1 MKTSWR
7 PYYSPPLLREGEE
20 HIPRSRRLID
30 AHVHI
35 FPPEM
40 ARGREIYLE
49 RDQRFRE
56 LYSSSKARMA
66 TAEDVLAHM
75 DGSGTETSIVFGFA
89 FKDQG
94 LCREVNDYVLDVM
107 RANPRRMV
115 GLACVSPGA
124 DGARA
129 ELERCLE
136 AGMRGCGELTP
147 AAGGQAEIAEM
158 VAVAGCLRER
168 GLPLLVHCSEPV
180 GHEYA
185 GKGRFTPEAC
195 LALARAYPGL
205 TLVFSHMG
213 GGLFLY
219 ELMPEV
225 RASLTYAFYDTA
237 AVPFLYDPLVY
248 RVAVSVV
255 GAERLL
261 YGTDYPLLPAK
272 KYRQGLQGLP
282 RRQRAAVSRGNAR
295 RVFGL

>member
-7 PYYSPPLLREGEE
+7 PSYSPPLYRGAEDRG
-20 HIPRSRRLID
+20 PRGRHLVD

-40 ARGREIYLE
+40 VRARETYLE
-49 RDQRFRE
+49 RDERFRA
-56 LYSSSKARMA
+56 LYSSPKARLA
-66 TAEDVLAHM
+66 TAEDVIAHM
-75 DGSGTETSIVFGFA
+75 DESGIELSIVFSFA

-94 LCREVNDYVLDVM
+94 LCREVNDYVLEVVQ
-107 RANPRRMV
+107 AYPGRMA
-115 GLACVSPGA
+115 GLACVSPRA
-124 DGARA
+124 EGARA
-129 ELERCLE
+129 ELERCLD

-147 AAGGQAEIAEM
+147 ASGDETEIASL
-158 VAVAGCLRER
+158 AAIAGCLRER

-195 LALARAYPGL
+195 VKLARAYPGL
-205 TLVFSHMG
+205 TLIFSHLG

-225 RASLTYAFYDTA
+225 RASLTYALYDTA
-237 AVPFLYDPLVY
+237 AVPFLYDPFVY
-248 RVAVSVV
+248 KVAVSVT

-261 YGTDYPLLPAK
+261 YGTDYPLLLAK
-272 KYRQGLQGLP
+272 RYRQGLRTLP
-282 RRQRAAVSRGNAR
+282 RRQRAAVSGGNAR

>member
-1 MKTSWR
+1 MKSSWR
-7 PYYSPPLLREGEE
+7 PSSSPPLLREGEGG
-20 HIPRSRRLID
+20 IPRGRHLVD
-30 AHVHI
+30 AHVHV
-35 FPPEM
+35 FTPDM
-40 ARGREIYLE
+40 VRSREAYLD
-49 RDQRFRE
+49 RDDRFRA
-56 LYSSSKARMA
+56 LYGSPKARLA

-75 DGSGTETSIVFGFA
+75 DASGTAMSIIFGFA

-94 LCREVNDYVLDVM
+94 LCREVNDYVLDAV
-107 RANPRRMV
+107 RANPRRMA
-115 GLACVSPGA
+115 GLACVSPAA

-147 AAGGQAEIAEM
+147 ASGGEAEM
-158 VAVAGCLRER
+158 AGLAALAGCLRER

-185 GKGRFTPEAC
+185 GKGRFTPEAS

-205 TLVFSHMG
+205 TLIFSHMG
-213 GGLFLY
+213 GGLFVY

-225 RASLTYAFYDTA
+225 RAALTYALYDTA
-237 AVPFLYDPLVY
+237 AVPFLYDPFVY
-248 RVAVSVV
+248 KVAVSVV
-255 GAERLL
+255 GADRLI

-272 KYRQGLQGLP
+272 RYRKGLQTLP
-282 RRQRAAVSRGNAR
+282 RRQRAAVTGGNAR